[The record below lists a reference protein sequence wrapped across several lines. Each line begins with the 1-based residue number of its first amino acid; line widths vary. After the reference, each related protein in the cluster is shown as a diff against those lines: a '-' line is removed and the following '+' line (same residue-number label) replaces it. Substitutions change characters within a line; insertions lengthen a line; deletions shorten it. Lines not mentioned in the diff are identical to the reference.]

1 MRRHVG
7 NATVVILVSIAS
19 ATVQTW
25 SPQGH
30 RLVALATSRGDR
42 WRDCV
47 VDRIRYNQERLADA
61 TLDRADRA
69 IALKFLV
76 HLIGDVHQPFHARGV
91 ARGGSLLIVGSAIGD
106 ISRNSNGR
114 SRSVVGLPSPP
125 AHPPTGRWNRTRRR
139 NRHCCRNRVPS
150 TRRTTARIFPPST
163 TAWPRAGCDWLRC

>member
-76 HLIGDVHQPFHARGV
+76 HLIGAALMGIGGV
-91 ARGGSLLIVGSAIGD
+91 TALGCNDIPVSAFGS
-106 ISRNSNGR
+106 
-114 SRSVVGLPSPP
+114 
-125 AHPPTGRWNRTRRR
+125 PTCAYDDG
-139 NRHCCRNRVPS
+139 
-150 TRRTTARIFPPST
+150 TTYPCNLH
-163 TAWPRAGCDWLRC
+163 GV

>member
-91 ARGGSLLIVGSAIGD
+91 ARGGNDIPVSAFGS
-106 ISRNSNGR
+106 
-114 SRSVVGLPSPP
+114 
-125 AHPPTGRWNRTRRR
+125 PTCAYDDG
-139 NRHCCRNRVPS
+139 
-150 TRRTTARIFPPST
+150 TTYPCNLH
-163 TAWPRAGCDWLRC
+163 GV